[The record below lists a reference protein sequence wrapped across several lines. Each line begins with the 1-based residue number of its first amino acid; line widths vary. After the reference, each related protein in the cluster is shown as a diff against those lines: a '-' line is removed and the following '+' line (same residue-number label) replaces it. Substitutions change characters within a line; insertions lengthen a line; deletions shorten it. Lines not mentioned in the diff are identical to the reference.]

1 MRTFMMLPAARA
13 GLLAW
18 LLAALLA
25 GLLAALLATPAPAAE
40 SVAHSAAAPATP
52 RPAMPRP
59 ATTRPATTRPAAS
72 SPTATAPA
80 PSHAAKPGAP
90 LELVAE
96 VLERAEPGGEFY
108 LRAEVTPAISGEL
121 LLLEWRATPG
131 IEFDSQATTQAMEVP
146 APAAGAALTLEAR
159 GRWSGELPGRVYLS
173 AEWHGDGR
181 RVPRSIAVSVIDAAS
196 EARLTRPATRDGVR
210 AEQAEP

>member
-18 LLAALLA
+18 LRAGLLA

-59 ATTRPATTRPAAS
+59 AAS
-72 SPTATAPA
+72 SPTASAPA